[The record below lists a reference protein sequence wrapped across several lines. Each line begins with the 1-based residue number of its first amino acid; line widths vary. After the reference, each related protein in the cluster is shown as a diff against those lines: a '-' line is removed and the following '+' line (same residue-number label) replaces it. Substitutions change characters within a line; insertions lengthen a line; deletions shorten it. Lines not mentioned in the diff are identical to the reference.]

1 MITAVL
7 DIGGAHQRP
16 SGNPRKACLQ
26 GYVARLSF
34 IDESG
39 RPITGLD
46 PAFGETQKTDCRG
59 GEAYVLLIRHP
70 LILTSRRGLLRRA
83 VAAAKNM
90 GAGRLVVRQHQALR
104 TPKLQDEYDLSRF
117 DYAGE
122 EMMPTPLGASAGSW
136 GSGGPG

>member
-26 GYVARLSF
+26 GYVAQLSF
-34 IDESG
+34 IDEGG
-39 RPITGLD
+39 RLVTDLD
-46 PAFGETQKTDCRG
+46 PAFGATEKTGCRG

-70 LILTSRRGLLRRA
+70 GVLTSRMGLLRR
-83 VAAAKNM
+83 VIAAAKNM
-90 GAGRLVVRQHQALR
+90 GAGRLVVCQHQALK

-117 DYAGE
+117 GYAGE
-122 EMMPTPLGASAGSW
+122 EMMWMQLDASAGS
-136 GSGGPG
+136 